1 MPVRPVRP
9 SARPVATAAK
19 PRIRPLQ
26 GVLKPG
32 PLEAVNGEALE
43 FNDSVEEESAPAEE
57 TLAAAERAAVAPGDR
72 PTVGKPLMRS
82 VPKAHSGAP
91 GIAGAAAPE
100 DFSEATLPVP
110 EKWANR
116 AERTVRLR
124 EENYRCHVCDE
135 NGVQCT
141 AAFPTLQKLSAHR
154 SQAHGMFNTA
164 STFAITNQ
172 CPVCLRAFSSHMTAA
187 GHLQKL

>member
-9 SARPVATAAK
+9 PVRPVATAAK
-19 PRIRPLQ
+19 PRIRLPQ
-26 GVLKPG
+26 GVLQPG
-32 PLEAVNGEALE
+32 PLPAVNGEALE

-91 GIAGAAAPE
+91 RIAGAAAPE

-110 EKWANR
+110 ERWAKSVG
-116 AERTVRLR
+116 RTVRLQG
-124 EENYRCHVCDE
+124 EN
-135 NGVQCT
+135 
-141 AAFPTLQKLSAHR
+141 
-154 SQAHGMFNTA
+154 
-164 STFAITNQ
+164 
-172 CPVCLRAFSSHMTAA
+172 
-187 GHLQKL
+187 